1 MILLYHL
8 KPNDHEGKGDDH
20 DASVGELQL
29 QLVGVVP
36 GRDDPVDQG
45 TWARLIVG
53 RQSAIIS
60 KLTIAVEKDER
71 QGHEDGVP
79 VERDAHVLNIT
90 HSTLE
95 MVESARPMT
104 MVTTVQWFDRIF
116 QLTLMLI
123 AQWTVRIT
131 AEIPNASTTSKQ
143 RKKRRLVW
151 NQLLNL
157 DPVGVVEPVV
167 DGELH
172 DGVTIEAGPEDLLLP
187 PPHLLLCL
195 LCGQL
200 VVENLDVGKL
210 WISEIS
216 LTGFLF
222 STFYIFLLSLKIPS
236 LPVKLLIWQAVQF
249 KELLR

>member
-1 MILLYHL
+1 MILIYHL

-95 MVESARPMT
+95 MMESARPRPMT
-104 MVTTVQWFDRIF
+104 MILTVVTTVQ
-116 QLTLMLI
+116 
-123 AQWTVRIT
+123 
-131 AEIPNASTTSKQ
+131 
-143 RKKRRLVW
+143 
-151 NQLLNL
+151 
-157 DPVGVVEPVV
+157 
-167 DGELH
+167 
-172 DGVTIEAGPEDLLLP
+172 
-187 PPHLLLCL
+187 
-195 LCGQL
+195 
-200 VVENLDVGKL
+200 
-210 WISEIS
+210 
-216 LTGFLF
+216 
-222 STFYIFLLSLKIPS
+222 
-236 LPVKLLIWQAVQF
+236 
-249 KELLR
+249 

>member
-20 DASVGELQL
+20 DASVGDLQL

-36 GRDDPVDQG
+36 WRDDPVDQG
-45 TWARLIVG
+45 TWARWIAG
-53 RQSAIIS
+53 RKSAIIS
-60 KLTIAVEKDER
+60 KLTIAVEKDEG

-172 DGVTIEAGPEDLLLP
+172 DGVTIDRGLKIFFFLP
-187 PPHLLLCL
+187 LCL

-200 VVENLDVGKL
+200 VVENLCR
-210 WISEIS
+210 S
-216 LTGFLF
+216 
-222 STFYIFLLSLKIPS
+222 
-236 LPVKLLIWQAVQF
+236 WQTVYF
-249 KELLR
+249 WNFTR